1 MIMMK
6 YTALVTIAAV
16 IYTFF
21 LSARVGGARAKQGV
35 AAPAMSGQLDFDKA
49 FRIHMNTVEQ
59 LVLFVPVLWLAAAVV
74 GDLWAAEIGAVWIV
88 GRVIYAVGYSKE
100 AAKRGP
106 GFLVTILPTAVLT
119 VIALWGVIQAFMA

>member
-1 MIMMK
+1 MNVVPTTVLPPRVTPTLVRRPTLEALTDKIAQSRL
-6 YTALVTIAAV
+6 TAI
-16 IYTFF
+16 
-21 LSARVGGARAKQGV
+21 S
-35 AAPAMSGQLDFDKA
+35 APAGSGKTTA
-49 FRIHMNTVEQ
+49 M
-59 LVLFVPVLWLAAAVV
+59 LFWADRLRETGRPVLWLAAAVV

-88 GRVIYAVGYSKE
+88 GRVIYTVGYSKE

>member
-21 LSARVGGARAKQGV
+21 LSARVGGARAKLGV
-35 AAPAMSGQLDFDKA
+35 DAPAMAGQPDFDRT

-74 GDLWAAEIGAVWIV
+74 GDLWAAAIGAVWII
-88 GRVIYAVGYSKE
+88 GRLFYA
-100 AAKRGP
+100 AAYTKGADKRAP
-106 GFLVTILPTAVLT
+106 GMIITLLSTAVLT